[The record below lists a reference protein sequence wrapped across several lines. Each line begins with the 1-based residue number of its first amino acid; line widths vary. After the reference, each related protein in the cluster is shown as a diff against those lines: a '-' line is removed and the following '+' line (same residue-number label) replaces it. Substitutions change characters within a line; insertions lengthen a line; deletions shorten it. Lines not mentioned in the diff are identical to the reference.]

1 MPEDTVVTVEPMKR
15 EVIDVS
21 DQVVS
26 SNEVDSRTEDG
37 QYGDKKPDDAG
48 SGSSEELPPSIDTP
62 DPKPEPTPEP
72 EPTPDPK
79 PTPDPDPGRH
89 RSRRR

>member
-1 MPEDTVVTVEPMKR
+1 M
-15 EVIDVS
+15 S

-79 PTPDPDPGRH
+79 PTPIGPGADTGADAGEAGLADGG
-89 RSRRR
+89 RREVLL